1 MDKDLNYLIK
11 TLLENDVEFVLI
23 GGFASVIHGSNH
35 VTQDL
40 DICAILSQNQLFK
53 LRKALEDL
61 HPVHR
66 MNLKANVSFNERPLP
81 DEEVQNL
88 YLQTDA
94 GILDVLSH
102 VTAVGSFDDLKKNA
116 ISVPLFGKNC
126 LVMSLDDL
134 IKSKEAMPRMKDK
147 IVLDELLKIKKLKE

>member
-1 MDKDLNYLIK
+1 
-11 TLLENDVEFVLI
+11 
-23 GGFASVIHGSNH
+23 
-35 VTQDL
+35 
-40 DICAILSQNQLFK
+40 
-53 LRKALEDL
+53 
-61 HPVHR
+61 

-81 DEEVQNL
+81 DEEVHNL

>member
-40 DICAILSQNQLFK
+40 DICAILSQNQLLK

-81 DEEVQNL
+81 DEEVHNL

>member
-1 MDKDLNYLIK
+1 MDKDLNHLIK
-11 TLLENDVEFVLI
+11 NLLENEVEFVLI
-23 GGFASVIHGSNH
+23 GGFASVLHGSNH

-40 DICAILSQNQLFK
+40 DICAILSQNQLLK
-53 LRKALEDL
+53 LRKALADL

-94 GILDVLSH
+94 GVLDVISH
-102 VTAVGSFDDLKKNA
+102 VTAVGSFNELKKNA

-126 LVMSLDDL
+126 LVISIDDL
-134 IKSKEAMPRMKDK
+134 IKSKEAMPRLKDK
-147 IVLDELLKIKKLKE
+147 IVLEELLKIKKLKE

>member
-40 DICAILSQNQLFK
+40 DICAILSQNQLLK

-81 DEEVQNL
+81 DEEVHNL

-94 GILDVLSH
+94 GVLDVLSH
-102 VTAVGSFDDLKKNA
+102 VTAVGNFDDLKKNA

>member
-40 DICAILSQNQLFK
+40 DICAILSQAQLLK

-81 DEEVQNL
+81 EEEVHNL

-94 GILDVLSH
+94 GVLDVLSH

-134 IKSKEAMPRMKDK
+134 IKSKETMPRMKDK
-147 IVLDELLKIKKLKE
+147 IVLDELLKIKKLKV